1 MKHLQDL
8 KTPVN
13 KLANTLRLSG
23 ILLLI
28 VAGVGFISYRSD
40 TGNFW
45 DTYTLFL
52 VVILVAGAVMALI
65 GEMLWRIL
73 QTNSD
78 VTHRRFYFYGEE

>member
-13 KLANTLRLSG
+13 KLANTLRLTG
-23 ILLLI
+23 ILLLV

-45 DTYTLFL
+45 DIYTLFL
-52 VVILVAGAVMALI
+52 VTLSVAGAVMAFI
-65 GEMLWRIL
+65 GETLWKIL

-78 VTHRRFYFYGEE
+78 VTYRRFYFYGEE

>member
-13 KLANTLRLSG
+13 KFANTLRLTG
-23 ILLLI
+23 ILLLV

-52 VVILVAGAVMALI
+52 ITLSVAGAVMAFI
-65 GEMLWRIL
+65 GETLWNIL
-73 QTNSD
+73 RTNSD
-78 VTHRRFYFYGEE
+78 VIYRRFYFYGEE

>member
-13 KLANTLRLSG
+13 KLANTLRLTG
-23 ILLLI
+23 ILLLV
-28 VAGVGFISYRSD
+28 VACVGFISYRSG

-45 DTYTLFL
+45 DIYTLFL
-52 VVILVAGAVMALI
+52 VALLVAGAVMAFI
-65 GEMLWRIL
+65 GETLWKIL

-78 VTHRRFYFYGEE
+78 VTYRRIYFYGEE